1 MHTQQSQESIARAIA
16 ERAHAGQVDKAGKP
30 YIGHPAHV
38 AVSVEGDKAKAV
50 AWLHDVVED
59 TPMTFDDLRAA
70 GIDDEVLAA
79 LELLTHDKT
88 VPYMAYV
95 AAIRENDLARTV
107 KLADLAHNSD
117 LSRLPEVTDADL
129 QRVEKYRQ
137 AMGLLRG

>member
-1 MHTQQSQESIARAIA
+1 MHTQQSQESIARTIA
-16 ERAHAGQVDKAGKP
+16 ERAHAGQVDKAGRP

-38 AVSVEGDKAKAV
+38 AASVEGDKAKAV

-59 TPMTFDDLRAA
+59 TPATLDDLRAA

-88 VPYMAYV
+88 VPYMEYV
-95 AAIRENDLARTV
+95 AAIKENDLARTV